1 MNEYVEHFSA
11 MENNLRQFVLRRRA
25 KSKLLPAKTYM
36 ERLLSDV
43 LFLVRLNQN
52 AAQDDL
58 VSARRELSKSRPA
71 LAACEANALKA
82 QRMVEGE
89 EDRVVSSITQS
100 SEEVLTKALE
110 TIGNGES
117 AHSSVKL
124 PAYPG
129 LLNLWQYAQDV
140 REALLSSLH
149 AVVRDCESMARNST
163 TQAVEKIGHA
173 GEQFL
178 PKDIDV
184 PKRIFMPE
192 AMFSHKHEGTVF
204 AGLGVSLDIVNVR
217 LTDLFDVPH
226 HFSFVMGRFSPKSS
240 PDDSNDKALTT
251 PSFTVGLGAL
261 SLLGGHALNA
271 KTIAEAFV
279 RFTDILGSRVVRRWA
294 APVLLLLG
302 AGAVAW
308 IITDLP
314 NAVPRNVG
322 RNLQRELKGGHGVV
336 QLPGN
341 SPMLLRNSSN
351 VFATIHSMRTM
362 REVRKVLRLA
372 SWDIQE
378 KFRVAI
384 SQHRANVS
392 KAEAQEKLAD
402 KAVEW
407 LSQTAARSA
416 AIQSEVACLL

>member
-1 MNEYVEHFSA
+1 M
-11 MENNLRQFVLRRRA
+11 
-25 KSKLLPAKTYM
+25 
-36 ERLLSDV
+36 
-43 LFLVRLNQN
+43 
-52 AAQDDL
+52 
-58 VSARRELSKSRPA
+58 
-71 LAACEANALKA
+71 
-82 QRMVEGE
+82 
-89 EDRVVSSITQS
+89 
-100 SEEVLTKALE
+100 
-110 TIGNGES
+110 
-117 AHSSVKL
+117 
-124 PAYPG
+124 
-129 LLNLWQYAQDV
+129 
-140 REALLSSLH
+140 
-149 AVVRDCESMARNST
+149 
-163 TQAVEKIGHA
+163 
-173 GEQFL
+173 
-178 PKDIDV
+178 
-184 PKRIFMPE
+184 
-192 AMFSHKHEGTVF
+192 
-204 AGLGVSLDIVNVR
+204 
-217 LTDLFDVPH
+217 
-226 HFSFVMGRFSPKSS
+226 
-240 PDDSNDKALTT
+240 
-251 PSFTVGLGAL
+251 
-261 SLLGGHALNA
+261 
-271 KTIAEAFV
+271 

-308 IITDLP
+308 IVTDLP

-351 VFATIHSMRTM
+351 VFATMHSMRTM